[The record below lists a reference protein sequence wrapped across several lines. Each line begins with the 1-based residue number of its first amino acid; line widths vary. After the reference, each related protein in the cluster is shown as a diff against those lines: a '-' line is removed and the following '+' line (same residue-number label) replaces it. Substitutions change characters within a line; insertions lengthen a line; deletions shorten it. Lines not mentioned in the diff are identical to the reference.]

1 VSGRPPLLHIGAA
14 AVLALAAAVRAPFL
28 TSSLPYLGYVDEG
41 HVLHPVTLL
50 LRTGGWDPGS
60 YLYPSLTAYLC
71 AAAAN
76 AARPLYRFVHAR
88 PLAADLSTGADFY
101 DFVTPAAVILSG
113 RIVVLAASLAIVLL
127 GVALARRIGG
137 GRAGLAAG
145 VLLALCPA
153 LVQRSSVVV
162 VDTVAALCVL
172 AALNVAA
179 RFSPGAENAPVTIR
193 PDATAFLA
201 GLLSGLAAAAKYPA
215 GAVIVAVVFTL
226 ARSGG
231 PRSARWRLVA
241 WSLLGTAA
249 GAVAGTPAF
258 VLRTRAVVA
267 ALSEQSRLYA
277 NPALFT
283 ADGPGPPLF
292 AQAFLRWELG
302 FLLPLLGAAG
312 AVALLVRRETRTMT
326 AGWAAFA
333 AVFLAPAL
341 AHAFQPFRYALPLVP
356 PLVIAAA
363 ALLAREA
370 ARFAKRNTAILG
382 GAVAALV
389 LSFVPGLVTTFQVR
403 GARDSRVTLVNWLA
417 ESSRPGT
424 RILVIRELAILPREL
439 ARLPV
444 TPRVVPWTD
453 AKALAGSGAF
463 DLLVCGRFDLAGAVP
478 TPHEEEGA
486 AVRDFEAWLAGLP
499 AAARFGSVPTPFN
512 PFFWRSN
519 DELLIVA
526 RLEPAAGRT
535 P

>member
-1 VSGRPPLLHIGAA
+1 M
-14 AVLALAAAVRAPFL
+14 
-28 TSSLPYLGYVDEG
+28 
-41 HVLHPVTLL
+41 
-50 LRTGGWDPGS
+50 
-60 YLYPSLTAYLC
+60 
-71 AAAAN
+71 
-76 AARPLYRFVHAR
+76 
-88 PLAADLSTGADFY
+88 
-101 DFVTPAAVILSG
+101 
-113 RIVVLAASLAIVLL
+113 
-127 GVALARRIGG
+127 
-137 GRAGLAAG
+137 
-145 VLLALCPA
+145 
-153 LVQRSSVVV
+153 
-162 VDTVAALCVL
+162 
-172 AALNVAA
+172 
-179 RFSPGAENAPVTIR
+179 
-193 PDATAFLA
+193 
-201 GLLSGLAAAAKYPA
+201 
-215 GAVIVAVVFTL
+215 IVAVVFTL

-403 GARDSRVTLVNWLA
+403 GATIEHVGSWHVDRTVTRAARGWTA
-417 ESSRPGT
+417 P
-424 RILVIRELAILPREL
+424 ELTGEMPR
-439 ARLPV
+439 
-444 TPRVVPWTD
+444 
-453 AKALAGSGAF
+453 AF
-463 DLLVCGRFDLAGAVP
+463 GAGAKRSDAP
-478 TPHEEEGA
+478 
-486 AVRDFEAWLAGLP
+486 P
-499 AAARFGSVPTPFN
+499 AE
-512 PFFWRSN
+512 WREHYAQRRQS
-519 DELLIVA
+519 DE
-526 RLEPAAGRT
+526 
-535 P
+535 

>member
-1 VSGRPPLLHIGAA
+1 MNGRPRLLHIGAA

-41 HVLHPVTLL
+41 HVLHPVTRL
-50 LRTGGWDPGS
+50 LRTGGWDPGW
-60 YLYPSLTAYLC
+60 YLHPSLTAYLC

-76 AARPLYRFVHAR
+76 AARPLYRFVHGR
-88 PLAADLSTGADFY
+88 PLAADLSTGTDFY

-153 LVQRSSVVV
+153 LVQRSSVVI

-172 AALNVAA
+172 AALSVAA
-179 RFSPGAENAPVTIR
+179 RFSPGAENAPAATR

-215 GAVIVAVVFTL
+215 GAVIAAVVFTL

-267 ALSEQSRLYA
+267 ALSELSRLWA

-283 ADGPGPPLF
+283 ADGPGPPLL

-302 FLLPLLGAAG
+302 LLLPLLGAAG
-312 AVALLVRRETRTMT
+312 AVALLVRRETRTLA

-333 AVFLAPAL
+333 AVFLAPVL

-356 PLVIAAA
+356 PLAIAAA
-363 ALLAREA
+363 VLLARGTE
-370 ARFAKRNTAILG
+370 RFGTRSTAVLS
-382 GAVAALV
+382 GAVAAVV

-403 GARDSRVTLVNWLA
+403 GARDSRVTLVDWLA
-417 ESSRPGT
+417 ASPRPVP

-444 TPRVVPWTD
+444 PPRIIPWTE
-453 AKALAGSGAF
+453 AKALAVSGTF
-463 DLLVCGRFDLAGAVP
+463 DLVVCGRFDLAGTIPA
-478 TPHEEEGA
+478 PHEEERV
-486 AVRDFEAWLAGLP
+486 AVRNFEAWLAALP
-499 AAARFGSVPTPFN
+499 ITARFGSVPTPFN
-512 PFFWRSN
+512 PLFWRSN

-526 RLEPAAGRT
+526 R
-535 P
+535 